1 MAVTEVLAT
10 FNLGDLFEPVKRR
23 LIWQEFAVAALFLGG
38 GVAVQVHDGHFN
50 ALASFFALIGLAGL
64 VWGIARLLEK
74 P

>member
-1 MAVTEVLAT
+1 MK
-10 FNLGDLFEPVKRR
+10 GR
-23 LIWQEFAVAALFLGG
+23 LIWQEFAMAVLFLGG

-64 VWGIARLLEK
+64 VWGIVRLLEK